1 MMARHRAI
9 LTLAAWLTAMA
20 TARAI
25 DTVKTGKT
33 SVAGEVTAMTS
44 ENVTVKTPQGD
55 VVKPVNQITAIV
67 FEGEP
72 TQLNLARVAISSGRY
87 EDALA
92 SLEKIDT
99 GKIEKAFITQDIEF
113 YKASCAGRLALRGT
127 GAIRDA
133 GRQMALFV
141 NRNGNNYH
149 WLQANELVGDLLVAN
164 GQFAAAEPYYG
175 ALAKTPWPEYQMR
188 AGVAIGRAMLAQG
201 KPAEA
206 MKAFEQ
212 VIATEVKEQDTVG
225 QTQRMLGE
233 LGKARC
239 LAEGADKDA
248 AIKLAQ
254 EIIAKA
260 DPENV
265 AVQAQAYNTL
275 GTALRKAG
283 KPQEALLAFLHV
295 DVLYFSSAEDH
306 AEALAN
312 LAQLWNEVQKP
323 ERAAQAL
330 QTLKTRYK
338 NSRWASQ

>member
-1 MMARHRAI
+1 MAKHRAW
-9 LTLAAWLTAMA
+9 LALAAWLAA
-20 TARAI
+20 TATAGAI

-33 SVAGEVTAMTS
+33 SVAGEITAMTS
-44 ENVTVKTPQGD
+44 ENVTVKNAQGE
-55 VVKPVNQITAIV
+55 VVKPVNQITTII

-72 TQLNLARVAISSGRY
+72 AQLNLARVAISNGRY

-92 SLEKIDT
+92 GLQKIDAS
-99 GKIEKAFITQDIEF
+99 KVEKAFITQDIEF
-113 YKASCAGRLALRGT
+113 YKALCAARLALRGT
-127 GAIRDA
+127 GTIRDA
-133 GRQMALFV
+133 GRDMAMFV
-141 NRNGNNYH
+141 SRNGDNYH
-149 WLQANELVGDLLVAN
+149 WLEANETVGDLLVAN
-164 GQFAAAEPYYG
+164 GQFAAAEPYYA
-175 ALAKTPWPEYQMR
+175 ALAKTPWPDYQMR
-188 AGVAIGRAMLAQG
+188 SGVATGRVLLAQG
-201 KPAEA
+201 KLAEA
-206 MKAFEQ
+206 TKAFEQ
-212 VIATEVKEQDTVG
+212 VIATQVGERDALG

-239 LAEGADKDA
+239 LAEGPDKDA
-248 AIKLAQ
+248 AIKLAE

-295 DVLYFSSAEDH
+295 DVLYFTSAEDH

-312 LAQLWNEVQKP
+312 LAQLWSEVQKP